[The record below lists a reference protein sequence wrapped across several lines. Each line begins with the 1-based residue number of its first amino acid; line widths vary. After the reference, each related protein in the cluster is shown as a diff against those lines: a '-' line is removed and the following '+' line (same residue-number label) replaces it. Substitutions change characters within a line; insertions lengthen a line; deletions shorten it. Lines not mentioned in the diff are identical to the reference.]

1 MELKE
6 QFDNLRA
13 YGPEA
18 ASIAAVMEEVK
29 HNYENGSLTKDEA
42 IYLVNELKEAKIG
55 LALANDEIAQRA
67 AYEVAQFLMNFLSL

>member
-6 QFDNLRA
+6 QLDNLRA

-18 ASIAAVMEEVK
+18 ASIAAVMEEVM

-42 IYLVNELKEAKIG
+42 SYLVNELKEAKIG
-55 LALANDEIAQRA
+55 LALANDEIARRA